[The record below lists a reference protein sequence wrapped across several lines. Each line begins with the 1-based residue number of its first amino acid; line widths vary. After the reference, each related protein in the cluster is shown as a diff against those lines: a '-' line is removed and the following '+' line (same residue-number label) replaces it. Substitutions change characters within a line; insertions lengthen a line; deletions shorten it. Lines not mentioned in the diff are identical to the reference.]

1 MTTDSYTHDPERAA
15 LLQHREYLENARQ
28 TTSRDRDKLVLTI
41 AGGSLTV
48 SLALLERVN
57 PNMGPWQTGLLLA
70 GWLAEVTAIVLVLW
84 SLSSSE
90 RALES
95 ERGRVDLML
104 STADAKDPDWP
115 NVARVQTENLN
126 SWASLSTVVGVAL
139 MLIQAAIGIGLL
151 RP

>member
-1 MTTDSYTHDPERAA
+1 
-15 LLQHREYLENARQ
+15 
-28 TTSRDRDKLVLTI
+28 
-41 AGGSLTV
+41 LTV